1 MTRMQLR
8 KARTRFSPLRLP
20 VIRAAAV
27 LALLPAALHAHVHLV
42 RAVPV
47 PDSIA
52 TEVREIRL
60 VFSGN
65 PEVGFTR
72 ISLLASDSTP
82 VALGSP
88 RRAADD
94 ADALVSRVEA
104 PLAPGRYTVVWQ
116 TAGKDGHP
124 IRGRYEFVLAAG
136 PSGIASPSASPPA
149 ARDSLPVAV
158 SPPDGARAN
167 YLIPAAAVVALLF
180 GALAIRRASQ
190 QRARSS

>member
-1 MTRMQLR
+1 MQLR
-8 KARTRFSPLRLP
+8 KAPTRFLPLRLP
-20 VIRAAAV
+20 VIRAVSAAAL
-27 LALLPAALHAHVHLV
+27 LALLPAPLHAHVHLV

-47 PDSIA
+47 PDSTA
-52 TEVREIRL
+52 TDVREIRL

-72 ISLLASDSTP
+72 ISLLAGDSMP

-104 PLAPGRYTVVWQ
+104 PLRPGRYTVVWQ

-124 IRGRYEFVLAAG
+124 IKGRYQFVLAAG
-136 PSGIASPSASPPA
+136 PSGVASPSAASPA
-149 ARDSLPVAV
+149 ARDSLPAAA
-158 SPPDGARAN
+158 SPPGDARAK
-167 YLIPAAAVVALLF
+167 YLIPAAAVVALVL
-180 GALAIRRASQ
+180 GALAVRRASRQ
-190 QRARSS
+190 HARGM